1 MLKELLL
8 QKIFRYAVEDIDLF
22 DISLSVKFGE
32 SEANYRLTEDGYF
45 EAGVEKPQECNQFL
59 VFPKVTQPP
68 QTTNSECQTD
78 VLVPIQKAKLA
89 EKIRQSEFRKME
101 SQAKKMRVDEEVS
114 EEIEIFEI
122 DEGDGAKEVEVKI
135 ERETDTMSMPTAPDH
150 KEIIHGKQASRKCPF
165 GDHGS
170 KRGGRTKVVCGFC
183 MTPVCHQ
190 HVYEVCPSCI
200 DDKRPPGKVRPFT
213 SPAKEKFPIKN
224 TSSPQVSQF
233 LQAPVRQPPPLI
245 LMQSQFPNVAALNFQ
260 AQLPRSSFILP
271 KQSDGKC
278 PIRKIN

>member
-1 MLKELLL
+1 MSIWWSWFEKVNKYFSIVW
-8 QKIFRYAVEDIDLF
+8 QKFFFI
-22 DISLSVKFGE
+22 
-32 SEANYRLTEDGYF
+32 
-45 EAGVEKPQECNQFL
+45 
-59 VFPKVTQPP
+59 
-68 QTTNSECQTD
+68 
-78 VLVPIQKAKLA
+78 
-89 EKIRQSEFRKME
+89 
-101 SQAKKMRVDEEVS
+101 
-114 EEIEIFEI
+114 
-122 DEGDGAKEVEVKI
+122 
-135 ERETDTMSMPTAPDH
+135 
-150 KEIIHGKQASRKCPF
+150 
-165 GDHGS
+165 

-190 HVYEVCPSCI
+190 HVYEGTLNYHDHLSSDVLVCPSCI

-278 PIRKIN
+278 PIRKINWFRFKLSKLDSVSFF